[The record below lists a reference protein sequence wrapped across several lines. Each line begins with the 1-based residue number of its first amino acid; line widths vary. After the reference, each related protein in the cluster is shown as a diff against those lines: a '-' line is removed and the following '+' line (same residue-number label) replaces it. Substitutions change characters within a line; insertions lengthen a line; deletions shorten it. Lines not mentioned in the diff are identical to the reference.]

1 MAEKIDGNKLLIGY
15 EKNFSEKGFWD
26 KLKDA
31 AVKAGAKAIYYALL
45 LYYTAM
51 ADSTSLKDKVMIFSA
66 LGYFILPVDL
76 IPDILPGGYADD
88 MAALIACYKLV
99 AKNITPAVEV
109 EAKAKMNEWF
119 GEDEIKK
126 LM

>member
-1 MAEKIDGNKLLIGY
+1 
-15 EKNFSEKGFWD
+15 
-26 KLKDA
+26 
-31 AVKAGAKAIYYALL
+31 
-45 LYYTAM
+45 M
-51 ADSTSLKDKVMIFSA
+51 ADSTSIKDKVMIFSA

-76 IPDILPGGYADD
+76 IPDIHPGGYTDD

-99 AKNITPAVEV
+99 ANNITPAVEV

-119 GEDEIKK
+119 GEDEIKT